1 MSRSFVTGGV
11 GLHLVPYYVGLGAT
25 AVQAATYAGSVGV
38 ISIPGR
44 FGLSYLGDYVNR
56 RYVMAVALL
65 GMTTSIYMLAVSD
78 SITESIPAIVLYAI
92 SQGGIAVIPQAL
104 LADYFGRK
112 AFATIAGLRSAIQMI
127 GIIVGPI
134 ISGYVFDRT
143 GDYKWAFIGLA
154 ACGIISFILILLAKP
169 PVKHK

>member
-1 MSRSFVTGGV
+1 MFCKFTIYLRNRS
-11 GLHLVPYYVGLGAT
+11 A
-25 AVQAATYAGSVGV
+25 
-38 ISIPGR
+38 
-44 FGLSYLGDYVNR
+44 
-56 RYVMAVALL
+56 
-65 GMTTSIYMLAVSD
+65 
-78 SITESIPAIVLYAI
+78 
-92 SQGGIAVIPQAL
+92 IAVGSL
-104 LADYFGRK
+104 HFGRK